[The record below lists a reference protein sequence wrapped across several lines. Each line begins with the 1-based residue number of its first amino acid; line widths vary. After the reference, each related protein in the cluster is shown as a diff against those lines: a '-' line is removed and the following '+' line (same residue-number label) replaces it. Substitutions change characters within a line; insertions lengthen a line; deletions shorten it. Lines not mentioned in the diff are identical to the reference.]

1 MKKNLDDLLFKS
13 NVDAF
18 ERIANNIR
26 MKRLSKNLSI
36 EKLADMAGITP
47 AFLGNIERREKKPS
61 MKTIMKIAK
70 ALKTSPANIIGR
82 RIYYN
87 PIPKEEKILFD
98 ISNLLRNKNE
108 EELKKIYNIIKNL

>member
-1 MKKNLDDLLFKS
+1 MKNLENLLLKS
-13 NVDAF
+13 NVDVF

-26 MKRLSKNLSI
+26 MMRFSKNLTI
-36 EKLADMAGITP
+36 EKLADIAGITP

-70 ALKTSPANIIGR
+70 ALKTSPANIIGK

-87 PIPKEEKILFD
+87 PVPKEEKILFD
-98 ISNLLRNKNE
+98 ISNLLHNKSE